1 MNERP
6 QSLPKCEHRRI
17 DVSSCPDCRMR
28 DKKIAEAVQPL
39 ADEFWEN
46 ARTANRSIEHM
57 LLRAY
62 RMGMRHSEDS

>member
-1 MNERP
+1 MSRP
-6 QSLPKCEHRRI
+6 QSLPKCEHGQFAPN
-17 DVSSCPDCRMR
+17 CPYCRMR

-62 RMGMRHSEDS
+62 RMGMQHGKDT

>member
-1 MNERP
+1 MSRP
-6 QSLPKCEHRRI
+6 QSLPKCEHGRFAPN
-17 DVSSCPDCRMR
+17 CPDCRMR
-28 DKKIAEAVQPL
+28 DKKIAEAVKPL

-62 RMGMRHSEDS
+62 RMGMGHNEDT